1 MKLRYYLRGLGVGI
15 IVTAIIMNIA
25 FSNKQE
31 MSDEEIKARA
41 AELGMI
47 EDTVLAPN
55 QTPTPT
61 AGAAADGQGWTN
73 IVTPTQTDDIAVS
86 HAAGQTTEQPA
97 QGEAASGVPTPTA
110 AITETPMSSPTATP
124 TAKPTAVPTAIP
136 TPTPTATPTAKP
148 TVVPTATPT
157 PTAKPTA
164 APTATPTPTAKPTA
178 APTATPTPTAK
189 PTAAPTSTPTPTA
202 KPTAAPTAT
211 PTPTAK
217 PTATP
222 TATPTPT
229 QAVQETVTITINSG
243 EGSGTVSRKAAQAGL
258 VADAADFDR
267 YLCANGYDKKLA
279 VGNHIIPVGA
289 SYEEIAKK
297 LTSHGN

>member
-136 TPTPTATPTAKP
+136 TPTPTA
-148 TVVPTATPT
+148 
-157 PTAKPTA
+157 
-164 APTATPTPTAKPTA
+164 
-178 APTATPTPTAK
+178 
-189 PTAAPTSTPTPTA
+189 
-202 KPTAAPTAT
+202 
-211 PTPTAK
+211 K

>member
-164 APTATPTPTAKPTA
+164 APTP
-178 APTATPTPTAK
+178 
-189 PTAAPTSTPTPTA
+189 TPTPTA

>member
-189 PTAAPTSTPTPTA
+189 PTAAPT
-202 KPTAAPTAT
+202 
-211 PTPTAK
+211 
-217 PTATP
+217 
-222 TATPTPT
+222 ATPTPT

>member
-124 TAKPTAVPTAIP
+124 TAKPTAVPTA
-136 TPTPTATPTAKP
+136 
-148 TVVPTATPT
+148 
-157 PTAKPTA
+157 
-164 APTATPTPTAKPTA
+164 
-178 APTATPTPTAK
+178 
-189 PTAAPTSTPTPTA
+189 
-202 KPTAAPTAT
+202 T

>member
-148 TVVPTATPT
+148 TAV
-157 PTAKPTA
+157 
-164 APTATPTPTAKPTA
+164 
-178 APTATPTPTAK
+178 
-189 PTAAPTSTPTPTA
+189 
-202 KPTAAPTAT
+202 PTAT

>member
-110 AITETPMSSPTATP
+110 AITETPMSSPTA
-124 TAKPTAVPTAIP
+124 
-136 TPTPTATPTAKP
+136 
-148 TVVPTATPT
+148 
-157 PTAKPTA
+157 
-164 APTATPTPTAKPTA
+164 
-178 APTATPTPTAK
+178 
-189 PTAAPTSTPTPTA
+189 
-202 KPTAAPTAT
+202 
-211 PTPTAK
+211 K

>member
-164 APTATPTPTAKPTA
+164 APTS
-178 APTATPTPTAK
+178 TPTPTAK
-189 PTAAPTSTPTPTA
+189 PTAAPTS
-202 KPTAAPTAT
+202 T

>member
-157 PTAKPTA
+157 PT
-164 APTATPTPTAKPTA
+164 
-178 APTATPTPTAK
+178 
-189 PTAAPTSTPTPTA
+189 
-202 KPTAAPTAT
+202 
-211 PTPTAK
+211 
-217 PTATP
+217 
-222 TATPTPT
+222 